1 MKAGTLIYFRENLRR
16 GLTGEAFFIILI
28 IVINI
33 KTETLMRR
41 QNVKICKGPGCRA
54 WSSDRIAR
62 ELGEIREALDLEGVQ
77 VCRVPC
83 MKVCGGGASVRVN
96 SNRKIV
102 KLREVDDVMNALGI
116 QGATVTCIA

>member
-1 MKAGTLIYFRENLRR
+1 
-16 GLTGEAFFIILI
+16 LI
-28 IVINI
+28 IVIKI
-33 KTETLMRR
+33 SGDPMRK

-62 ELGEIREALDLEGVQ
+62 ELGEIREALGLEGIQ

-83 MKVCGGGASVRVN
+83 MKVCGGGASIRVN

-102 KLREVDDVMNALGI
+102 KLREVDDVVSVLGI
-116 QGATVTCIA
+116 QEAAVTCLA